1 MATKVTSVASAPSAP
16 RHSKTAQIQAERL
29 RALARAG
36 RLDRDDLRNAAKGL
50 PVRSRAVQV
59 ATRLGAFAGALV
71 LDAAQKPSGNV
82 LDVDVAL
89 DNVEDG
95 EGVSG
100 DVAREMRAQVEGAAR
115 RGRDPS
121 RRKYGGK
128 DAYRARQ
135 LLNLLVELGPA
146 FVKVGQALSSR
157 PDLVPPAYIDALS
170 RLQDRMPSFPH
181 EVAMQVIEEDLG
193 RKVEDVFVDM
203 PRRPV
208 AAASLGQ
215 VYKAKLRSNGHT
227 VAVKVQRP
235 GMAESIAMD
244 MYLVR
249 EAAAW
254 IDENLEKVGGIVL
267 EQQLAPL
274 VEEFAARLFGEL
286 DYEQEADNAEK
297 FERLYGTLPRIR
309 VPKVYR
315 ECLSTRVLV
324 TEWID
329 GSKLTDKKAME
340 ARSLSVVD
348 FVDVGIECTLRQ
360 LLDHGYFH
368 AGKCDRLPLRPLWCN
383 SGVQKD

>member
-1 MATKVTSVASAPSAP
+1 MATKMTSVASAPSAP

-29 RALARAG
+29 RALARVG
-36 RLDRDDLRNAAKGL
+36 RVDRDDLRNAAQGL

-71 LDAAQKPSGNV
+71 LDAAQKPGGKA
-82 LDVDVAL
+82 LDVDVDL
-89 DNVEDG
+89 DGVDEV

-100 DVAREMRAQVEGAAR
+100 DVGREMRAQVE
-115 RGRDPS
+115 
-121 RRKYGGK
+121 
-128 DAYRARQ
+128 
-135 LLNLLVELGPA
+135 A

-203 PRRPV
+203 PRRPI

-254 IDENLEKVGGIVL
+254 IDENLEKILIL
-267 EQQLAPL
+267 ETYWP
-274 VEEFAARLFGEL
+274 
-286 DYEQEADNAEK
+286 
-297 FERLYGTLPRIR
+297 
-309 VPKVYR
+309 
-315 ECLSTRVLV
+315 
-324 TEWID
+324 
-329 GSKLTDKKAME
+329 
-340 ARSLSVVD
+340 
-348 FVDVGIECTLRQ
+348 
-360 LLDHGYFH
+360 
-368 AGKCDRLPLRPLWCN
+368 
-383 SGVQKD
+383 